1 MRAIGF
7 VLLAVTAIACGEKS
21 TAPPPVASLSV
32 VASAAS
38 LEAGELFS
46 LTAVARDAAGTVL
59 EGRPVEWQSSAPA
72 IVNVSAAPGA
82 ATAVAAAVAPGV
94 ATITA
99 TAGGRSGTVVLAV
112 RPRPGAD
119 YAITAAQW
127 TQGVQQADGAI
138 PVVLNGNAAVLN
150 VLLSSTSAARA
161 PGRIVLTLRDS
172 NNVVVRSDTARPTAL
187 NGSTDYLLPP
197 VQFLVP
203 ASVLRAGLL
212 WDVQREPAGTDI
224 DADPSNDRWPRTGF
238 APLTT
243 VVLPPMHIRF
253 VPVVLSEHA
262 NARGDVNTAN
272 IPAYLQTFNRIF
284 PRSTVTTS
292 VGTPLASAASF
303 GTPPSGG
310 GQAFWLQVLQDI
322 DLARVADVTAGDAYW
337 MGVIRPPVG
346 FNNTAFGGFAYIPP
360 AFASVG
366 PGTRSSTVVQVGWF
380 QNSGQT
386 TDLVTH
392 ELGHTLGRRHTPC
405 GGASGPD
412 PQYPIPGGTI
422 GTVGHDVYAWSI
434 GQRTSAV
441 AQPTSIGD
449 VMSYCFPQWA
459 SPYTYLGMLL
469 ARSASTVSA
478 ANRMAVM
485 GGPESV
491 LVVRGVVQDG
501 ALTVHPAVHI
511 RGVATAAGEGPY
523 QLDLLTRDGRSLLTH
538 TLRLSDVDHA
548 PAQTFIA
555 SIPLRLIDTTALA
568 AIRVRGPAGVV
579 TRRTGQAQ
587 TPQLASMRGRRV
599 SDVASLVRVSA
610 DGALASGRAAF
621 ASATPAPSIEA
632 VCADSRS
639 AAIVVQ
645 DASSGAVLATAL
657 SARTRLPNELIASV
671 DISCSDG
678 VRSEMRR
685 RVAVPR

>member
-1 MRAIGF
+1 MRAIGW
-7 VLLAVTAIACGEKS
+7 VLLAVTTIACGEKS
-21 TAPPPVASLSV
+21 TAPPPVASLSI

-59 EGRPVEWQSSAPA
+59 EGRPVEWQSSATA

-82 ATAVAAAVAPGV
+82 STAVAAAVAPGV

-119 YAITAAQW
+119 YAITSAQW

-150 VLLSSTSAARA
+150 VLMSSTSAARA
-161 PGRIVLTLRDS
+161 PGRVVLTVRDS
-172 NNVVVRSDTARPTAL
+172 SNVVVRSDTARPAAL
-187 NGSTDYLLPP
+187 NGATDYLLPP

-212 WDVQREPAGTDI
+212 WDVQREPAGTDP

-238 APLTT
+238 SPLNTIA
-243 VVLPPMHIRF
+243 LPSMHIRF
-253 VPVVLSEHA
+253 VPVVLSAHA

-284 PRSTVTTS
+284 PRSAVTTS

-303 GTPPSGG
+303 GAPPSGG

-322 DLARVADVTAGDAYW
+322 DLARVADVTSGDAYW

-346 FNNTAFGGFAYIPP
+346 FNNTAFGGFAYISTS
-360 AFASVG
+360 FTSVG

-380 QNSGQT
+380 NNPGQT

-412 PQYPIPGGTI
+412 PQYPIPTGTI

-441 AQPTSIGD
+441 AQPTAIGD

-469 ARSASTVSA
+469 ARSLSTVTTASRVEVVG
-478 ANRMAVM
+478 N
-485 GGPESV
+485 PEPV
-491 LVVRGVVQDG
+491 LVVRGMVQDG
-501 ALTVHPAVHI
+501 VLTMHPAVFI
-511 RGVATAAGEGPY
+511 RGVTTTAGDGPY
-523 QLDLLTRDGRSLLTH
+523 QLDLLAHDGRTLLSH

-548 PAQTFIA
+548 PAQTFVA
-555 SIPLRLIDTTALA
+555 SIPLRLVDTTALS

-579 TRRTGQAQ
+579 TRRAGQAQ
-587 TPQLASMRGRRV
+587 MSGRPTTRERRA
-599 SDVASLVRVSA
+599 SDVASLVRVADAGTSA
-610 DGALASGRAAF
+610 SRRLATSGA
-621 ASATPAPSIEA
+621 ASASPIEA
-632 VCADSRS
+632 VCADARS

-645 DASSGAVLATAL
+645 DAGSGAVLATAL
-657 SARTRLPNELIASV
+657 SSRTRLPTENITSV

-678 VRSEMRR
+678 VRSEIRR
-685 RVAVPR
+685 RVAMPR

>member
-1 MRAIGF
+1 MRAIGW
-7 VLLAVTAIACGEKS
+7 VLLAVTLIACGEKS
-21 TAPPPVASLSV
+21 TSPPPVASLSV

-59 EGRPVEWQSSAPA
+59 EGRPVAWQSSAPS

-82 ATAVAAAVAPGV
+82 STAVAAAVSPGV

-127 TQGVQQADGAI
+127 TQGVQQSDGAI
-138 PVVLNGNAAVLN
+138 PIVLNGNAAVLN
-150 VLLSSTSAARA
+150 VLMSSTSAARA

-172 NNVVVRSDTARPTAL
+172 GNVVVRSDTARPTAFS
-187 NGSTDYLLPP
+187 GATDYLVPP

-212 WDVQREPAGTDI
+212 WDVQREPAGTDA
-224 DADPSNDRWPRTGF
+224 DADPSNDRWPRIGF
-238 APLTT
+238 APLSTIA
-243 VVLPPMHIRF
+243 LPPMHIRF
-253 VPVVLSEHA
+253 VPVVLSAHA

-272 IPAYLQTFNRIF
+272 VPAYLQTFNRIF

-292 VGTPLASAASF
+292 VGTPFASAASF

-322 DLARVADVTAGDAYW
+322 DLARVADVTAADAYW
-337 MGVIRPPVG
+337 VGVIRPPVG

-360 AFASVG
+360 SAASVG

-380 QNSGQT
+380 NNPTQS

-392 ELGHTLGRRHTPC
+392 EIGHTLGRRHTPC

-412 PQYPIPGGTI
+412 PQYPIPTGTI

-459 SPYTYLGMLL
+459 SPYTYIGMLL
-469 ARSASTVSA
+469 ARSQSTVTA
-478 ANRMAVM
+478 ASRMQVM
-485 GGPESV
+485 GDAEPV
-491 LVVRGVVQDG
+491 LVMRGLVQDG
-501 ALTVHPAVHI
+501 TLTVHPAVLI
-511 RGVATAAGEGPY
+511 RGVATAAGDGPY
-523 QLDLLTRDGRSLLTH
+523 QLDLLSGDGRTLLTH
-538 TLRLSDVDHA
+538 TLRMSDVDHA
-548 PAQTFIA
+548 TAQTFVA
-555 SIPLRLIDTTALA
+555 SIPLRLIDTTALS
-568 AIRVRGPAGVV
+568 AIRVRGPVGVV
-579 TRRTGQAQ
+579 TRRAAQ
-587 TPQLASMRGRRV
+587 TQTPRPTSTRAGRA

-610 DGALASGRAAF
+610 AGALASGRMATSGAA
-621 ASATPAPSIEA
+621 SAPSIEA
-632 VCADSRS
+632 VCADSRA

-645 DASSGAVLATAL
+645 DAGTGVVLATAL
-657 SARTRLPNELIASV
+657 STRTPLLTEHIGSV

-678 VRSEMRR
+678 VRSAIRR